1 MPVEMPE
8 PIEEKEKRIKRASL
22 IFPVMFSFFIILAIV
37 SFYYLDNIGATLGSI
52 AVAISLLI
60 PIYSIYKRYK

>member
-1 MPVEMPE
+1 MPVELPE

-22 IFPVMFSFFIILAIV
+22 IFPVLFGFFIILAIV